1 MFSVLSEVLG
11 QGDQRAE
18 PKSFRVVTESP
29 LCVTT
34 SLDAERKTERLPW
47 K

>member
-18 PKSFRVVTESP
+18 PKSFRVVTKSP
-29 LCVTT
+29 PRVTT
-34 SLDAERKTERLPW
+34 SLDTEHKTEGLLW
-47 K
+47 Q